1 MSRFDNNCLWI
12 TCGVDYRLAVLR
24 LVSVVRSNGE
34 VGYPGVSDRVDA
46 DVPDIP
52 TDFDSVQLFHNS
64 SLDSLVFRL
73 QMYI

>member
-1 MSRFDNNCLWI
+1 MSSFDNNCLWI

-24 LVSVVRSNGE
+24 LVSVVRGNGE

-46 DVPDIP
+46 DIPYIP

-64 SLDSLVFRL
+64 SSQLKSK
-73 QMYI
+73 